1 MPLRL
6 CVRAPRIS
14 IFSVLTKMWGTKSK
28 PDTIRALAKINQ
40 IKMQK
45 SASAGPMN
53 RQEKTAVS
61 CLAGIFAVRMFGLFL
76 LLPVLAVHAGAM
88 QGSTA
93 SLIGLALGI
102 YGLTQALLQIPFGLL
117 SDRIGR
123 KKVIIAGLFIF
134 VFGSV
139 IAAMA
144 ETVQGVILGRAVQ
157 GAGAISAAILALA
170 ADLTREQQRTKAM
183 AMIGISIGL
192 VFVLSISIAPPL
204 AGRIGV
210 SGLFWITA
218 VLATGAIALMTLVP
232 SPVRHEQH
240 RDVTPAPG
248 QIREVL
254 ADSQL
259 LRLDFGIFVL
269 HLVLT
274 ALFVVLPGEISRIG
288 QIEIASHWKIYLPVI
303 ILSVVGMVPLI
314 ISRSKKGRE
323 SSMFRVATVI
333 VLLSM
338 LSLYYVIAT
347 PGAGF
352 ALLVVSIWLFFT
364 GFNALESMLPSLVS
378 RVAPAASKGTAF
390 GVYNSLQFFGVF
402 VGGAAAGWLTGQ
414 YGSHA
419 VFWLCG
425 ALVALWLFVSVF
437 SAPFKLATTRVIRL
451 PAEQSTGN
459 TDALIARIRGVT
471 GVQEVTIIAGE
482 SQAYLKVDE
491 KELDDNALHAATYQ

>member
-1 MPLRL
+1 
-6 CVRAPRIS
+6 
-14 IFSVLTKMWGTKSK
+14 
-28 PDTIRALAKINQ
+28 
-40 IKMQK
+40 
-45 SASAGPMN
+45 
-53 RQEKTAVS
+53 
-61 CLAGIFAVRMFGLFL
+61 
-76 LLPVLAVHAGAM
+76 
-88 QGSTA
+88 
-93 SLIGLALGI
+93 
-102 YGLTQALLQIPFGLL
+102 
-117 SDRIGR
+117 
-123 KKVIIAGLFIF
+123 
-134 VFGSV
+134 
-139 IAAMA
+139 
-144 ETVQGVILGRAVQ
+144 
-157 GAGAISAAILALA
+157 
-170 ADLTREQQRTKAM
+170 
-183 AMIGISIGL
+183 
-192 VFVLSISIAPPL
+192 
-204 AGRIGV
+204 
-210 SGLFWITA
+210 
-218 VLATGAIALMTLVP
+218 
-232 SPVRHEQH
+232 
-240 RDVTPAPG
+240 
-248 QIREVL
+248 
-254 ADSQL
+254 
-259 LRLDFGIFVL
+259 
-269 HLVLT
+269 
-274 ALFVVLPGEISRIG
+274 
-288 QIEIASHWKIYLPVI
+288 
-303 ILSVVGMVPLI
+303 
-314 ISRSKKGRE
+314 
-323 SSMFRVATVI
+323 MFRVATVI